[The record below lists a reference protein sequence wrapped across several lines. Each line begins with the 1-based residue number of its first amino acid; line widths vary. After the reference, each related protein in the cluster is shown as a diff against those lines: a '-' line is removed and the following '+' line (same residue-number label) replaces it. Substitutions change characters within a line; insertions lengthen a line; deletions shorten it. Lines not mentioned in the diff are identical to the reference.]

1 MEVDKADDSSLASI
15 RSISPIEDGY
25 DVISSNMSSPMSPC
39 YTIDTGSQGTINDNP
54 LGSDVTPPVLFPVSA
69 FSLDHINDD
78 GNLANRAVRPTIP
91 GLWEIDATV
100 SLEVFEALKPDQPI
114 AFEAMSHPCQG
125 YGNEK
130 MICHIVDST
139 RRIQQHSD
147 DRLYGHGLG
156 RPQSSMANSVYCRRS
171 VSGDDIQMQSQL
183 ALTEGLRHVSSM
195 LYKRSLRNLRRE
207 PVTTAVRSFIENM
220 PLLENIIK
228 VGLSTLRKVLSN
240 TLPNRLMDIYAMLHV
255 AYVVAIVINQKDVSE
270 IQRDLYADILNWG
283 LAIKSIDERALFANI
298 AQLLWASEHS
308 KLNCPR
314 IVNNVLSGTLNQ
326 TCFTT
331 VLPPICELS
340 ASHSSSDSRTGGFMS
355 SQAYY
360 NDTTALFQALKSG
373 TAVYLCKQYLD
384 IFEYTGI
391 LANSP
396 RTHLEQMRGHLYAA
410 PLPNNSDYPADWKA
424 TVTRPLLEFMGLEGF
439 CSIVCEVQK
448 MLERGAFRTLRE
460 AELKLIFDGQR
471 HSRSPAKY
479 HLFLKEIRRLCSQ
492 AVIFSAQ
499 EPFSYDNQYKR
510 DIDEAWALLYPIQQL
525 DKQLWKNDQQRP
537 TTSRNRLENIVD
549 TFQLQQNFL
558 FLIQLSANLPQ
569 RIQRPEWLLVRLRR
583 VLQQLLLPLQKPRP
597 VPQPHKLDRQLQ
609 GAADALATAI
619 VALECRLHD
628 RLLALLTVR

>member
-1 MEVDKADDSSLASI
+1 MTHSLRGKSHKKHHASSNGNDSREDSEERFLRWVAYERLIDDNILREERFTCPLLWCRKRFDDPKTLLKHVLVCDQLREGTYWCPEHQAPERFSTPVSGKHRSIPKLSVCLRNAVRIIRRLGSRRSKNNALFELEAHQAHQPPNGYIWDPDEKSLKGKRERVGAELSTTRSCELKIELPTTVSRYYELQSPVRLSVVPDVPFVSVDAMEVDKADDSSLASI

-384 IFEYTGI
+384 
-391 LANSP
+391 S
-396 RTHLEQMRGHLYAA
+396 M
-410 PLPNNSDYPADWKA
+410 
-424 TVTRPLLEFMGLEGF
+424 
-439 CSIVCEVQK
+439 
-448 MLERGAFRTLRE
+448 
-460 AELKLIFDGQR
+460 
-471 HSRSPAKY
+471 
-479 HLFLKEIRRLCSQ
+479 
-492 AVIFSAQ
+492 
-499 EPFSYDNQYKR
+499 
-510 DIDEAWALLYPIQQL
+510 
-525 DKQLWKNDQQRP
+525 
-537 TTSRNRLENIVD
+537 
-549 TFQLQQNFL
+549 
-558 FLIQLSANLPQ
+558 
-569 RIQRPEWLLVRLRR
+569 
-583 VLQQLLLPLQKPRP
+583 
-597 VPQPHKLDRQLQ
+597 
-609 GAADALATAI
+609 
-619 VALECRLHD
+619 
-628 RLLALLTVR
+628 